1 MTRQKATLAV
11 AFLCPPSTVCGWIFL
26 YYEKLS
32 GRRYAVRRY
41 SGEVVFSNIL
51 VVCVGN
57 ICRSPMAAC
66 LLRERLAGKGLAVQS
81 AGLGALV
88 DQPMDPLAAEV
99 LASHGFSDPSHR
111 ARQLE
116 RRHLQEADLVLVAEK
131 KMIDAV
137 LRIGPEA
144 RGKVFALGKW
154 QSDRDIPDPYRQSRA
169 IFEHTYALVDEAVNA
184 WIRQLG

>member
-1 MTRQKATLAV
+1 MG
-11 AFLCPPSTVCGWIFL
+11 GWITARQGL
-26 YYEKLS
+26 
-32 GRRYAVRRY
+32 
-41 SGEVVFSNIL
+41 GEVVFSNIL

-66 LLRERLAGKGLAVQS
+66 LLKERLAGKGFTVSS

-88 DQPMDPLAAEV
+88 DQPLEPFAAEV
-99 LASHGFSDPSHR
+99 LASHGHADPDHR

-116 RRHLQEADLVLVAEK
+116 RKHLQEADIVLVAEK

-144 RGKVFALGKW
+144 RGKVFTLGKW
-154 QSDRDIPDPYRQSRA
+154 QTDRDIPDPYRQSRSV
-169 IFEHTYALVDEAVNA
+169 FEHTYALVDEAVNA
-184 WIRQLG
+184 WIKHLN